1 MRERGHEVA
10 GPDLCVRPSL
20 NTVHLS
26 VAQAVKPA
34 EPRFISAFFS
44 FPGDSC
50 PSATTNESWIS
61 CGVAFPTYG
70 RKASAC
76 LSRGIST
83 GACHTRST
91 RRQTNRMRDKPLSGW
106 TDISTPRGGPL
117 YLKQQPIAQ
126 LVVDSIHY
134 GAQHLQYYDLE
145 AFVVMA
151 NHVHL
156 LVLPRVSP
164 SRFLPTLKGYTARE
178 ANRLLE
184 RTGQPFWQA
193 ESYDHSVRDD
203 RESDRIKG
211 YIENNPVK
219 AGLVANAED
228 YLWSSA
234 ARKAEMNLG
243 STGSTACATKLS
255 EQSCH

>member
-1 MRERGHEVA
+1 MDQLRRRLPHVWAEGKRLFVTWHLYGSLPHALYPPPNKQNA
-10 GPDLCVRPSL
+10 G
-20 NTVHLS
+20 
-26 VAQAVKPA
+26 QAFVWMD
-34 EPRFISAFFS
+34 RYLDSA
-44 FPGDSC
+44 
-50 PSATTNESWIS
+50 
-61 CGVAFPTYG
+61 
-70 RKASAC
+70 
-76 LSRGIST
+76 L
-83 GACHTRST
+83 
-91 RRQTNRMRDKPLSGW
+91 
-106 TDISTPRGGPL
+106 GGPL
-117 YLKQQPIAQ
+117 YLKPQPIAQ
-126 LVVDSIHY
+126 LVVDSIRY

-164 SRFLPTLKGYTARE
+164 SRFLQTLKGYTARE
-178 ANRLLE
+178 ANRLLG

-203 RESDRIKG
+203 RESDRIRV

-243 STGSTACATKLS
+243 SAGLTACATKVK
-255 EQSCH
+255 